1 MTPRPLHAGG
11 TLWAAL
17 MLCAVVATG
26 FVALSLS
33 PDGLPVM
40 AWWPVAGLSVALLA
54 QMPLRAW
61 LVLVPIIG
69 VSHYTA
75 LLMSDRPVPF
85 SIAYGSASLVAALA
99 GALALRG
106 RRDPSEVVVRRLRD
120 VVRLMSSALSAAAV
134 MVLGGVIYATLEGD
148 ALPPSLILLGIS
160 HLASILVI
168 VPALTPGP
176 GVLRRFRP
184 VAFAVQSL
192 LLAATIGV
200 VFAPAQHL
208 ALVFLPLPLLT
219 WAAFR
224 FGLRIVTWQILLCA
238 VGINVYSAFGH
249 GPFAWSQG
257 TAASP
262 VLVGSLTQG
271 YLVSMALLCL
281 PVAIAVHQSDRL
293 AKELR
298 SSRDLSDMTLA
309 TTGCM
314 ILVSDMAGTVLRA
327 NPAVTLILGHRTG
340 DIVGRPIW
348 ETIVSPEH
356 RRQAAAMFTSSDGS
370 LIPSSVDGRV
380 RDLEDREHRVMW
392 TSGIV
397 CDDTGTP
404 THVVM
409 TGLDMTA
416 ERNAA
421 GLMEH
426 VLRAAL
432 DTAIIGMDTHG
443 RITLFNAGAQ
453 AMLGHDAYDAVG
465 RPFTDILDPTALAK
479 WADAHGTPADF
490 SSLVQHQVD
499 APPTDWEWRTKL
511 DRDVG
516 PTRRVSTTLS
526 GIQDL
531 GGTLIG
537 YLCVG
542 SDVTELHQTA
552 ELLVTALEKERQI
565 VGRLKDLDTAKDQ
578 FVSTVSHEL
587 RTPVSTI
594 VGYGEMLAEGD
605 LGELAT
611 GQVKALQAI
620 TRNGERLVTLVDN
633 LLALSGLASNTL
645 SWDRDPV
652 DLREVLAK
660 ARDAT
665 SGLVENRSL
674 TVTFEPPAE
683 EVSVI
688 GDLPTLTLALTNLLS
703 NAVKFTED
711 GGQVRCVL
719 DVSDGHGRF
728 LVHDDGLGI
737 PTDEQGHLFTRFWRS
752 TTAQRR
758 EIQGT
763 GLGLSTVQSII
774 LAHGGTISI
783 DSAHLAGTTVTVLLP
798 LTEST
803 QGQRETSRGSE
814 HPSPREAPGGSGAV
828 DRAHDRLQ

>member
-1 MTPRPLHAGG
+1 MTPRPLHPGG

-17 MLCAVVATG
+17 VLCAVVATG
-26 FVALSLS
+26 FSALRLS

-54 QMPLRAW
+54 RMPLRLW

-75 LLMSDRPVPF
+75 LLMSDRPVTF
-85 SIAYGSASLVAALA
+85 SLAYGSASLVAALA
-99 GALALRG
+99 GALVLRG
-106 RRDPSEVVVRRLRD
+106 RRDPSDVVLRRQMD
-120 VVRLMSSALSAAAV
+120 VVRLMGSAAAAATV
-134 MVLGGVIYATLEGD
+134 MVLGGVIYATSQGD
-148 ALPPSLILLGIS
+148 TPPPSLILLGIS
-160 HLASILVI
+160 HLASVLVI
-168 VPALTPGP
+168 VPVLTTGP
-176 GVLRRFRP
+176 GTLRRFHP
-184 VAFAVQSL
+184 AAFVVQSL
-192 LLAATIGV
+192 LLAGAIGV
-200 VFAPAQHL
+200 VFAPSQHL

-219 WAAFR
+219 WAAYR
-224 FGLRIVTWQILLCA
+224 FGLRIVSWQILFCA
-238 VGINVYSAFGH
+238 VGINVYAAFGH

-257 TAASP
+257 TATDP
-262 VLVGSLTQG
+262 VVVGSLTQG
-271 YLVSMALLCL
+271 YLVAMTLLCL
-281 PVAIAVHQSDRL
+281 PVALSMHQSDRL
-293 AKELR
+293 ARELR
-298 SSRDLSDMTLA
+298 ASRDLSDMTLA

-314 ILVSDMAGTVLRA
+314 IMVSDMAGTVLRA
-327 NPAVTLILGHRTG
+327 NPAVSLILGHRT
-340 DIVGRPIW
+340 DDVVGRPIW

-356 RRQAAAMFTSSDGS
+356 RAQAAAMFTTMDGS
-370 LIPSSVDGRV
+370 LIPTSVDGRV
-380 RDLEDREHRVMW
+380 RDLEGCEHRVLW
-392 TSGIV
+392 TSGVV

-426 VLRAAL
+426 VLGAAL
-432 DTAIIGMDTHG
+432 DTAIIGTDTNG

-453 AMLGHDAYDAVG
+453 AMLGQSTYDAVG
-465 RPFTDILDPTALAK
+465 RPFTDILDPAGFSA
-479 WADAHGTPADF
+479 WAAAHDAPADF

-499 APPTDWEWRTKL
+499 APPTDWEWRTSL
-511 DRDVG
+511 NRDG
-516 PTRRVSTTLS
+516 APTRRVSTTLS
-526 GIQDL
+526 GIHDH
-531 GGTLIG
+531 GDTLIG

-594 VGYGEMLAEGD
+594 IGYGEMLVEGD
-605 LGELAT
+605 LGDLSA
-611 GQVKALQAI
+611 GQVKALEAI

-652 DLREVLAK
+652 DLRDVLAK

-674 TVTFEPPAE
+674 TVTFEPPAD

-719 DVSDGHGRF
+719 DVSEGQGRF

-737 PTDEQGHLFTRFWRS
+737 AADEQVHLFTRFWRS

-774 LAHGGTISI
+774 LAHGGTITI

-798 LTEST
+798 LTESSRRK
-803 QGQRETSRGSE
+803 RETN
-814 HPSPREAPGGSGAV
+814 SGV
-828 DRAHDRLQ
+828 ERA

>member
-1 MTPRPLHAGG
+1 MTSRALRAGG
-11 TLWAAL
+11 TIWSGLV
-17 MLCAVVATG
+17 LCAVVAAG
-26 FVALSLS
+26 FGALQLS
-33 PDGLPVM
+33 PTGLPV
-40 AWWPVAGLSVALLA
+40 ASWWPVAGLSVALLA
-54 QMPLRAW
+54 RNEFRAW
-61 LVLVPIIG
+61 VFLVPAIAL
-69 VSHYTA
+69 SNYTA
-75 LLMSDRPVPF
+75 LLLSDRPVTF
-85 SIAYGSASLVAALA
+85 SLTYGSASLLAALT
-99 GALALRG
+99 GALVLRG
-106 RRDPSEVVVRRLRD
+106 RRDPSDVVVRRQMD
-120 VVRLMSSALSAAAV
+120 VIRLMASAVSAALV
-134 MVLGGVIYATLEGD
+134 MVVGGLVYAAFQGITP
-148 ALPPSLILLGIS
+148 PPSLILLAIS

-168 VPALTPGP
+168 VPALISGTRS
-176 GVLRRFRP
+176 LRQFHL
-184 VAFAVQSL
+184 VQFVVQCT
-192 LLAATIGV
+192 LLAISIGI

-219 WAAFR
+219 WAAHR
-224 FGLRIVTWQILLCA
+224 FGLLVVSWQIMLCA
-238 VGINVYSAFGH
+238 VAINVYAAFGH
-249 GPFAWSQG
+249 GPFVWSRG
-257 TAASP
+257 VAAEP
-262 VLVGSLTQG
+262 LVVGSLTQG
-271 YLVSMALLCL
+271 YLVAMALLCL
-281 PVAIAVHQSDRL
+281 PVAISIHQSDRL

-298 SSRDLSDMTLA
+298 AARDLSDMTLA

-314 ILVSDMAGTVLRA
+314 ILVSDMAGTVIRA
-327 NPAVTLILGHRTG
+327 NPAVTLILGHAP
-340 DIVGRPIW
+340 DDVVGLPIW

-356 RRQAAAMFTSSDGS
+356 RAQAAAMFTRLDGS
-370 LIPSSVDGRV
+370 LIPSSVDGQV
-380 RDLEDREHRVMW
+380 RDTDGRVHRILW
-392 TSGIV
+392 SSGIV
-397 CDDTGTP
+397 ADDTGTP

-426 VLRAAL
+426 VLSAAL
-432 DTAIIGMDTHG
+432 DTAIIGTDIHG

-453 AMLGHDAYDAVG
+453 AMLGQSTHDAVG
-465 RPFTDILDPTALAK
+465 RPFTDVLDPTSFAA
-479 WADAHGTPADF
+479 WADAQGAPAEF
-490 SSLVQHQVD
+490 ESLVKHQVD
-499 APPTDWEWRTKL
+499 EPPTDWKWRTSL
-511 DRDVG
+511 ERDNA

-526 GIQDL
+526 GIHDH
-531 GGTLIG
+531 GDTLIG

-594 VGYGEMLAEGD
+594 IGYGEMLAEGD
-605 LGELAT
+605 LGELT
-611 GQVKALQAI
+611 TPQVRALEAI

-645 SWDRDPV
+645 SWERDPV
-652 DLREVLAK
+652 DLREVLAA

-711 GGQVRCVL
+711 GGQVRCLL
-719 DVSDGHGRF
+719 DVSEGHGRF

-737 PTDEQGHLFTRFWRS
+737 ATDEQVHLFTRFWRS
-752 TTAQRR
+752 TTAQHR

-774 LAHGGTISI
+774 SAHGGTITI

-798 LTEST
+798 LSVSSP
-803 QGQRETSRGSE
+803 QKQR
-814 HPSPREAPGGSGAV
+814 ALPGA
-828 DRAHDRLQ
+828 